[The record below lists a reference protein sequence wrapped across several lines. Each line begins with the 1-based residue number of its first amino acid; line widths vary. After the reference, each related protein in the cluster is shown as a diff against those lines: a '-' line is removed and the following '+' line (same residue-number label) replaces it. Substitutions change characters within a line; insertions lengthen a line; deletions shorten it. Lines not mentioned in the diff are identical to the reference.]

1 MGDKRWRR
9 RSHPKEDP
17 VCLEA
22 TRRVFSQGRPTSQH
36 DEATK
41 EQVQLPLVV
50 MLSSNCP
57 LCASVSPAAQE
68 RRHPL

>member
-1 MGDKRWRR
+1 MGDECWRR
-9 RSHPKEDP
+9 RSHPEEDP
-17 VCLEA
+17 ACLEA
-22 TRRVFSQGRPTSQH
+22 NRRVFSQGRPTSQK

-50 MLSSNCP
+50 MLPSHCP
-57 LCASVSPAAQE
+57 PCASVSPAAQE